1 MFVRLDS
8 PFVEVGVPLAALGG
22 NFVVDEH
29 KSKAV
34 GMRGQATLS
43 IGDAVKVEI
52 VGVDE
57 DLRRVSAWV
66 TEARGHDDKGKPF
79 VFTPALVAPAT
90 LREADFVPEKRG
102 PRPDRGGA
110 RTERT
115 GAPRAARR
123 DAPSSATSGTSA
135 GRGGYGSRDD
145 RPRKPKGSVRAPSA
159 GPARV
164 KRGPDASRPKP
175 PVKKRRG

>member
-1 MFVRLDS
+1 
-8 PFVEVGVPLAALGG
+8 VEVGVPLAALGG

-29 KSKAV
+29 KSKAT
-34 GMRGQATLS
+34 GMRGQSVLA

-66 TEARGHDDKGKPF
+66 TEARGKDDKGKPF

-102 PRPDRGGA
+102 PRPERAAAPRG
-110 RTERT
+110 RTEGRPET
-115 GAPRAARR
+115 RAGGRGEGRGSSRGPSAGPGRAFGDR
-123 DAPSSATSGTSA
+123 DAK
-135 GRGGYGSRDD
+135 
-145 RPRKPKGSVRAPSA
+145 PRKPKGSVRGPAV
-159 GPARV
+159 GPARP